1 MKKKNAAR
9 MCYDEKKKTTEQAN
23 VELRMLRTQQWGLV
37 NTRKSI

>member
-9 MCYDEKKKTTEQAN
+9 MCYDEKKTTEQAN